1 MVIRMVYEDVAEAKL
16 DLLTDLLKKKERL
29 QNNLIKVEIEIKLLE
44 KDLQGGA
51 SLDKYLSDDVLK
63 KVENKLNDDLPA
75 GGSIEKVEINRVR

>member
-1 MVIRMVYEDVAEAKL
+1 MVYEDVAEAKF

-75 GGSIEKVEINRVR
+75 GGSIEKVEINKVR

>member
-1 MVIRMVYEDVAEAKL
+1 MVYEDVAEAKF

>member
-1 MVIRMVYEDVAEAKL
+1 MVYEDVAEAKF
-16 DLLTDLLKKKERL
+16 DLLTDLLNKKERL

-75 GGSIEKVEINRVR
+75 GGSIKKVEINRVR

>member
-1 MVIRMVYEDVAEAKL
+1 MVYEDVAEAKF

-51 SLDKYLSDDVLK
+51 SLDKYLSDDFLK

-75 GGSIEKVEINRVR
+75 GGSIEKVEINKVR